1 MEGEPT
7 LEKQGSKYLVK
18 WKTKGVEMEV
28 GSIDPKARYA
38 CEVAVKIQG
47 FPITRAYPTL
57 KSMSGFQTF
66 VRHLKN
72 RSDEVGFTDINWG
85 QIVEDFTGIV
95 IDTHRA
101 GVPAIKLNEV
111 DLSENVRWRVDNVA
125 LEGEVSLIYANGGT
139 GKSFFSLWL
148 ATLVQEGYM
157 SSNHG
162 LVVEPGN
169 VLYLDYETK
178 PEEIAHRS
186 RMIHA
191 GLGIDT
197 ADSTT
202 TSSQIVY
209 NQCGQPFV
217 DEEDYIQDL
226 IYKHNISLVVI
237 DSMGRAVSGE
247 LESADTVVPFFAAV
261 KRLNTTVLVV
271 SHTNKQ
277 GQLFGSQYTYNEARL
292 IWEAKKTGS
301 TTTGMEFSLV
311 CRKANNV
318 PFQPPQAYGVDF
330 SPDLAGNEMAIYN
343 RTDVFVTDIAGDM
356 SYRDLIFRILK
367 EDGAKSKEYIKNT
380 IKTIKGDPPDR
391 IERNVDSA
399 VSKMKGGGHVVENDG
414 VLQLPDITEE
424 TDSEWE
430 TI

>member
-1 MEGEPT
+1 MN
-7 LEKQGSKYLVK
+7 VR
-18 WKTKGVEMEV
+18 
-28 GSIDPKARYA
+28 SIDVKKGYK
-38 CEVAVKIQG
+38 CEVSTFLQG
-47 FPITRAYPTL
+47 RPLSRTYPTL
-57 KSMSGFQTF
+57 TSISGVNTYAK
-66 VRHLKN
+66 HLKN
-72 RSDEVGFTDINWG
+72 MTAEVGFPEMNWG
-85 QIVEDFTGIV
+85 QVVEDLAGIV

-111 DLSENVRWRVDNVA
+111 DLSENVRWRVDNIL
-125 LEGEVSLIYANGGT
+125 LEGEVSLIFANGGT

-157 SSNHG
+157 SSDHG

-186 RMIHA
+186 RMLHA

-209 NQCGQPFV
+209 NQCGHPFV

-271 SHTNKQ
+271 SHTNKS
-277 GQLFGSQYTYNEARL
+277 GQLFGSQYTHNEARL
-292 IWEAKKTGS
+292 IWEAKKSGS
-301 TTTGMEFSLV
+301 TNNGMEFSLV

-330 SPDLAGNEMAIYN
+330 SNDMAIYN
-343 RTDVFVTDIAGDM
+343 RADVFVTDIAGDM

-367 EDGAKSKEYIKNT
+367 EDGAKSKAYIKDT
-380 IKTIKGDPPDR
+380 IKAMKGDPPDR

-399 VSKMKGGGHVVENDG
+399 VSKLKGGGHVVENDG

>member
-1 MEGEPT
+1 M
-7 LEKQGSKYLVK
+7 
-18 WKTKGVEMEV
+18 
-28 GSIDPKARYA
+28 
-38 CEVAVKIQG
+38 
-47 FPITRAYPTL
+47 
-57 KSMSGFQTF
+57 
-66 VRHLKN
+66 
-72 RSDEVGFTDINWG
+72 
-85 QIVEDFTGIV
+85 
-95 IDTHRA
+95 
-101 GVPAIKLNEV
+101 
-111 DLSENVRWRVDNVA
+111 DNIL
-125 LEGEVSLIYANGGT
+125 LEGEVSLIFANGGT

-157 SSNHG
+157 SSDHG

-186 RMIHA
+186 RMLHA

-209 NQCGQPFV
+209 NQCGHPFV

-271 SHTNKQ
+271 SHTNKS
-277 GQLFGSQYTYNEARL
+277 GQLFGSQYTHNEARL
-292 IWEAKKTGS
+292 IWEAKKSGS
-301 TTTGMEFSLV
+301 TNNGMEFSLV

-343 RTDVFVTDIAGDM
+343 RADVFVTDIAGDM

-367 EDGAKSKEYIKNT
+367 EDGAKSKAYIKDT
-380 IKTIKGDPPDR
+380 IKAMKGDPPDR

-399 VSKMKGGGHVVENDG
+399 VSKLKGGGHVVENDG

>member
-1 MEGEPT
+1 MN
-7 LEKQGSKYLVK
+7 VR
-18 WKTKGVEMEV
+18 
-28 GSIDPKARYA
+28 SIDVKKGYK
-38 CEVAVKIQG
+38 CEVSTFLQG
-47 FPITRAYPTL
+47 RPLSRTYPTL
-57 KSMSGFQTF
+57 TSISGVNTYAK
-66 VRHLKN
+66 HLKN
-72 RSDEVGFTDINWG
+72 RTAEVGFPEMNWG
-85 QIVEDFTGIV
+85 QVVEDLAGIV

-111 DLSENVRWRVDNVA
+111 DLSENVRWRVDNIL
-125 LEGEVSLIYANGGT
+125 LEGEVSLIFANGGT

-157 SSNHG
+157 SSDHG

-209 NQCGQPFV
+209 NQCGHPFV

-271 SHTNKQ
+271 SHTNKS
-277 GQLFGSQYTYNEARL
+277 GQLFGSQYTHNEARL
-292 IWEAKKTGS
+292 IWEAKKSGS
-301 TTTGMEFSLV
+301 TNNGMEFSLV

-330 SPDLAGNEMAIYN
+330 SNDMAIYN
-343 RTDVFVTDIAGDM
+343 RADVFVTDIAGDM

-367 EDGAKSKEYIKNT
+367 EDGAKSKAYIKDT
-380 IKTIKGDPPDR
+380 IKAMKGDPPDR

-399 VSKMKGGGHVVENDG
+399 VSKLKGGGHVVENDG

>member
-28 GSIDPKARYA
+28 GSIEPKKRYA
-38 CEVAVKIQG
+38 CEVTTTLQG
-47 FPITRAYPTL
+47 FPISRAYPTL
-57 KSMSGFQTF
+57 KSMSGFQTY
-66 VRHLKN
+66 VRHLKT
-72 RSDEVGFTDINWG
+72 RTAEVGFPEINWG

-186 RMIHA
+186 RMLHT

-197 ADSTT
+197 VDSTT

-209 NQCGQPFV
+209 NQCGHPFV

-226 IYKHNISLVVI
+226 IYKHNISFVVI

-247 LESADTVVPFFAAV
+247 LESSDTVVPFFAAV

-343 RTDVFVTDIAGDM
+343 RTDVFATDIAGDM

-367 EDGAKSKEYIKNT
+367 EDGAKSKAYIKDT
-380 IKTIKGDPPDR
+380 IKAMKGDPPDR

-399 VSKMKGGGHVVENDG
+399 VSKLKGGGHVVENDG